1 MLQSVDYSWC
11 CKWFS
16 PSPQRVCQKRNSNW
30 ARGWWN
36 SGPTLLEM
44 GKAGG
49 VEMDLL
55 GSLSDPAP
63 EVLTKV
69 PDTKSSLKQQPK
81 GMVSKLPL
89 RIKSLLWEIT
99 LLCPE
104 FMPNREQITS
114 TCSNAKAETLLLAR
128 AGVRI
133 SSQTAES
140 WQGTLPTYLTQFIQD
155 FSYIMLN
162 SKNRL

>member
-1 MLQSVDYSWC
+1 
-11 CKWFS
+11 
-16 PSPQRVCQKRNSNW
+16 
-30 ARGWWN
+30 
-36 SGPTLLEM
+36 M

-89 RIKSLLWEIT
+89 RIKSLL
-99 LLCPE
+99 
-104 FMPNREQITS
+104 
-114 TCSNAKAETLLLAR
+114 
-128 AGVRI
+128 
-133 SSQTAES
+133 
-140 WQGTLPTYLTQFIQD
+140 
-155 FSYIMLN
+155 
-162 SKNRL
+162 